1 MNAIPQLKL
10 GIPKGSLEKA
20 TVELFAQAGWTI
32 SINSRNYFPAIDDPT
47 LICKLMRPQEMAMY
61 VADGTLDVALTGWD
75 WIIER
80 DCQDKVTDVA
90 TLEYSKSSNKPCRWV
105 LVAPEN
111 SPIQGVQDLQ
121 GKRIATELQSFTRR
135 YLEERGVQ
143 AEVIFSWGA
152 TEAKVVEGL
161 VDAVVE
167 ITETGSTLRAHRL
180 RIVEELLET
189 RTKLIANPKAM
200 EDPWKR
206 NKVDQIALLLK
217 AALDARH
224 KVMLKMNVPAS
235 RLDTLMAILPSL
247 TSPTVNPL
255 LDHEWRAV
263 ETVVDRNLVRDLLPR
278 LKEAGAIGIL
288 EFDLKKV
295 V

>member
-1 MNAIPQLKL
+1 MNSTPQLKL

-20 TVELFAQAGWTI
+20 TVELFAQAGWAI
-32 SINSRNYFPAIDDPT
+32 SINSRNYFPTIDDPT
-47 LICKLMRPQEMAMY
+47 LVCKLMRPQEMALY
-61 VADGTLDVALTGWD
+61 VADGTLDAALTGWD

-80 DCQDKVTDVA
+80 DCQDLVTEVA
-90 TLEYSKSSNKPCRWV
+90 TLEYSKSSNRPCRWV
-105 LVAPEN
+105 LVAPEH
-111 SPIQGVQDLQ
+111 SPIQSIQDLQ

-135 YLEERGVQ
+135 YLEQRGVQ
-143 AEVIFSWGA
+143 AEVVFSWGA

-189 RTKLIANPKAM
+189 RTKLIANPKAL
-200 EDPWKR
+200 EDPWK
-206 NKVDQIALLLK
+206 KKKIDQLALLLK

-224 KVMLKMNVPAS
+224 KVMLKMNVPTAN
-235 RLDTLMAILPSL
+235 LEAVMAILPSL
-247 TSPTVNPL
+247 TSPTINPL
-255 LDHEWRAV
+255 LDDAWRAV
-263 ETVVDRNLVRDLLPR
+263 ETVVDRALVRDLIPR
-278 LKEAGAIGIL
+278 LKEAGAKGIL

>member
-1 MNAIPQLKL
+1 MNQLKL

-20 TVELFAQAGWTI
+20 TVELFAQAGWAV
-32 SINSRNYFPAIDDPT
+32 SINSRNYFPTVDDPS
-47 LICKLMRPQEMAMY
+47 LVCKLMRPQEMAVY
-61 VADGTLDVALTGWD
+61 VADGTLDAALTGWD

-80 DCQDKVTDVA
+80 DCQDKVTEIA

-111 SPIQGVQDLQ
+111 SPIKSIQDLQ
-121 GKRIATELQSFTRR
+121 GKRIATELQNFTRH

-143 AEVIFSWGA
+143 AEIIFSWGA

-167 ITETGSTLRAHRL
+167 ITETGSTLKAHRL
-180 RIVEELLET
+180 KIVEELLET

-200 EDPWKR
+200 DDPWKR
-206 NKVDQIALLLK
+206 GKIEQLSLLLK

-224 KVMLKMNVPAS
+224 KVMLKMNVPADH
-235 RLDTLMAILPSL
+235 LDAIMAILPSL
-247 TSPTVNPL
+247 QSPTVNPL
-255 LDHEWRAV
+255 LDAAWRAV
-263 ETVVDRNLVRDLLPR
+263 ETVVDRTLVRDLLPK
-278 LKEAGAIGIL
+278 LKKAGAVGIL